1 MNGQW
6 IIRKANLDDVETI
19 ARFNIAMAL
28 ETEAK
33 ILDPA
38 TITRGVHRLLENPD
52 LGFYLIA
59 ESKGLK
65 CGSLMITYEW
75 TDWRDGLFWWIQSVY
90 VDPLFRR
97 QGLFRELFR
106 YVTTEAVKGK
116 DIRGVRLYV
125 EKDNTGARQ
134 TYQSLGMGETH
145 YRLYEMEFETVINLP
160 GAERR
165 E

>member
-1 MNGQW
+1 MNEPW
-6 IIRKANLDDVETI
+6 TIRKANLDDVETL

-38 TITRGVHRLLENPD
+38 TITRGVSRLLENPD
-52 LGFYLIA
+52 FGFYLIA
-59 ESKGLK
+59 ESKGHK
-65 CGSLMITYEW
+65 CGSLMISYEW

-90 VDPLFRR
+90 VEPQFRR

-106 YVTTEAVKGK
+106 YVIAEAAKSN

-125 EKDNTGARQ
+125 EKDNSGACR
-134 TYQSLGMGETH
+134 TYQSLGMEETH
-145 YRLYEMEFETVINLP
+145 YRLYEMEL
-160 GAERR
+160 
-165 E
+165 